1 LGFQQKCIEKIHDIQ
16 QKGHTI
22 IFVSHFPAEMANL
35 CNQAL
40 LLEQGEII
48 DRGSAK
54 QVAEKYK
61 KLFELNHD

>member
-1 LGFQQKCIEKIHDIQ
+1 
-16 QKGHTI
+16 
-22 IFVSHFPAEMANL
+22 MANL